1 MHEMAVV
8 FGGLGMAADGAVR
21 ASSRAGQSAG
31 YSGRAVT
38 SVGCTSWMDVGLSK
52 SKHRKI
58 EGMSDSSS

>member
-1 MHEMAVV
+1 MAVV
-8 FGGLGMAADGAVR
+8 FGGLGMAAADGAVR
-21 ASSRAGQSAG
+21 ANSRAGQSAG

-52 SKHRKI
+52 SKHREII